1 MTDEE
6 NTKAG
11 IVCCVLFLVLIG
23 AFLIYEDLTFKYDVY
38 FDNGYENCFDIF
50 IDNKNK
56 GSVDPVSR
64 VKISMSRGEH
74 TIEIRK
80 KNGEVFESNEVTLSE
95 DKQYED
101 CKYIYNIG
109 RKYFYYVELCEYAPE
124 GGTKRGGWDTED
136 IGSETFMRY
145 YADFDLDE
153 NCPKEITLSYGTS
166 WTKSKLKRRINPTAT
181 ELSGTAVAV
190 EDVIEVDTDLYR
202 VPYAESTDA
211 VLILYFDEGSGTVA
225 EDESGYGND
234 GTIYGA
240 TWTAG
245 IPGNALRFDG
255 NADYVGVSNSLPIS
269 GTNEVTIEYWL
280 YLTSHAKYDIC
291 GYIADRHNALR
302 LGLDPNRHI
311 FINAG
316 THTDV
321 TSSAVTFDL
330 NKWYHY
336 AMTVKGG
343 EKAKVY
349 VNGKLVFE
357 TTTGVP
363 TNLKDIRR
371 FAIGASD
378 ETLVGVGIVHHVHG
392 IIDEVAIHSRV
403 LTSEEI
409 KAHCL
414 VKRDGGS
421 VKESDQSV
429 SSEVK
434 EAESSPGT
442 HADKT
447 QLENSLVGYWN
458 FDEDSGDV
466 ASDVSGNGND
476 GTIHG
481 AKLVDGKYGMALEFD
496 GKDDYVEAPFPTQ
509 LIGDKPFTVSFWMK
523 YIPQQSRTW
532 IMDIGDRIPPTY
544 RDVHF
549 LINQNAQGGLAK
561 GVTQFGFW
569 NGVQN
574 QVDIST
580 HQNKW
585 VFVTATYDPVT
596 NKLKLYLNGNLVD
609 EDAVPEGKVNLQPG
623 NVKIGSSPFGGES
636 YFNGIIDE
644 VRIYNYAL
652 TEDEIKT
659 AMHSSAAAS

>member
-6 NTKAG
+6 NTKGG

-38 FDNGYENCFDIF
+38 FDNGYENGFDIF
-50 IDNKNK
+50 IDSKNK

-80 KNGEVFESNEVTLSE
+80 KNGEVFESNEVTLSK

-153 NCPKEITLSYGTS
+153 NCPKEITSSYGTS

-181 ELSGTAVAV
+181 ELSGTAVTV

-202 VPYAESTDA
+202 VPYSESANA

-245 IPGNALRFDG
+245 IPGKALRFDG

-349 VNGKLVFE
+349 VNGELVFE

-363 TNLKDIRR
+363 TNLKDMRR

-378 ETLVGVGIVHHVHG
+378 ETLIGAGIVHHMHG

-414 VKRDGGS
+414 VKRDGAS

-447 QLENSLVGYWN
+447 QLESSLVGYWN

-466 ASDVSGNGND
+466 ASDLSGGKND
-476 GTIHG
+476 GAISGVSLTSGITG
-481 AKLVDGKYGMALEFD
+481 NALSFTGE
-496 GKDDYVEAPFPTQ
+496 KNSYVEIHDSASLGMTDAMTISAWINP
-509 LIGDKPFTVSFWMK
+509 DKVTS
-523 YIPQQSRTW
+523 Y
-532 IMDIGDRIPPTY
+532 DRIVAKPHGKFASPHNMY
-544 RDVHF
+544 S
-549 LINQNAQGGLAK
+549 LIFDNAGHARFEGCIGERK
-561 GVTQFGFW
+561 TGI
-569 NGVQN
+569 NGVSKIPLN
-574 QVDIST
+574 EWT
-580 HQNKW
+580 HIA
-585 VFVTATYDPVT
+585 ATYDGLR
-596 NKLKLYLNGNLVD
+596 LKLYMNGNLESTKDVTGGICTND
-609 EDAVPEGKVNLQPG
+609 MPIYIGC
-623 NVKIGSSPFGGES
+623 NVFYSGEN
-636 YFNGIIDE
+636 FNGIIDE

-659 AMHSSAAAS
+659 AMHSSDASP